1 MHKAR
6 FGFNI
11 PRETI
16 EASTLKATV
25 GSLTEKPVLATVAK
39 ADGPPEAVSRRQIG
53 FDDGAHDTPVYDRAT
68 LRHGHALTG
77 PAVIEE
83 AVAVTVLRPGQKLAG
98 DPYGNLLIGK
108 VAEEL
113 SS

>member
-1 MHKAR
+1 MTA
-6 FGFNI
+6 I
-11 PRETI
+11 
-16 EASTLKATV
+16 SATER
-25 GSLTEKPVLATVAK
+25 LELPKLPAAK
-39 ADGPPEAVSRRQIG
+39 AAPEPIATRPVI

-68 LRHGHALTG
+68 LRHGHVLSG

-83 AVAVTVLRPGQKLAG
+83 AVSVTVLRPGQKLAV

-108 VAEEL
+108 LAEEL